1 MEDMTKEMAA
11 VLRSTESMAAE
22 FAQRV
27 QERVGVPVSHTEILA
42 AMQKISSRSLSLE
55 KVVTKVQQRQ
65 EQQSRRASRSKRRP
79 SAPSSRRA
87 DTAAAAS
94 PDTAQ
99 AQEPRTIVQ
108 KLEAVLRKNW
118 DRAEAEGLHPDRM
131 PTEAFVN
138 AVHRYSDR
146 REAIPRRILQAATQ
160 LDRTDVLLTPA
171 LVADGVHKL
180 FQG

>member
-1 MEDMTKEMAA
+1 MKDTTKEIAA
-11 VLRSTESMAAE
+11 VLHSTESMAAE

-27 QERVGVPVSHTEILA
+27 QERVGAPVSHDEILA
-42 AMQKISSRSLSLE
+42 AMQKISSKSLSLD

-65 EQQSRRASRSKRRP
+65 EQESRRASRSKRRP
-79 SAPSSRRA
+79 TTPASRRPG
-87 DTAAAAS
+87 TVAAS
-94 PDTAQ
+94 PDTSRSRG
-99 AQEPRTIVQ
+99 PRTILQ
-108 KLEAVLRKNW
+108 KLEAVLQKNW
-118 DRAEAEGLHPDRM
+118 DRAAAEGLQPDRM

-171 LVADGVHKL
+171 LVADSVHKL
-180 FQG
+180 SQG